1 MDNLESG
8 VSVWLSRTRDA
19 RSLAAWAL
27 GCSQEDLGREPGGR
41 PTAPGGVHL
50 AMSHATSQA
59 GTVAAVA
66 LSTGGAVGVDV
77 EHDRELPAAALAAHW
92 FDPGEA
98 DWVQRNPDDF
108 LLLWTQK
115 EAVGKAL
122 GVGLRGG
129 GLRRVMPRL
138 QSRHLR
144 AVPALTDMYVAA
156 WRQQDLVM
164 AVACEVPVHFAVF
177 NTD

>member
-1 MDNLESG
+1 M
-8 VSVWLSRTRDA
+8 SVWLSRTRDA

-27 GCSQEDLGREPGGR
+27 GCSQKDLGREPGGR

-50 AMSHATSQA
+50 AISHA
-59 GTVAAVA
+59 GDVAVVA
-66 LSTGGAVGVDV
+66 LSTHGAVGVDV
-77 EHDRELPAAALAAHW
+77 EPERELPAAALAAHW

-98 DWVQRNPDDF
+98 DWVRRNPDGF

-122 GVGLRGG
+122 GTGLRGG
-129 GLRRVMPRL
+129 GLRRVVPRL
-138 QSRHLR
+138 ESRHLR
-144 AVPALTDMYVAA
+144 AVPALAGMYVAA
-156 WRQQDLVM
+156 WRQQELVL
-164 AVACEVPVHFAVF
+164 AVACEVPAHFAVF